1 MEAGF
6 RGFGPTVFEW
16 FAGLEADNSRE
27 YFAATRERYEEDVR
41 GGLEALLDDLRGDF
55 GDELKL
61 FRQQRDLRFTPD
73 KSPYKTTTYGILYDG
88 RDGYYA
94 QLSSAGLYAGTGGYM
109 LAPDQLERM
118 RAAIDDD
125 RSGPALVRAVKGAEA
140 DGLEIE
146 GETLKTAP
154 RGYPRQHPRIELLR
168 HRSLIAGRRKR
179 PGRRGIPAAAAREH
193 LARTWRAAQPINDW
207 LSEHVG
213 PSKAPLAER
222 FGRGRRR

>member
-6 RGFGPTVFEW
+6 RGFGPAVFEW

-73 KSPYKTTTYGILYDG
+73 KSPYKTATYGILYDG

-140 DGLEIE
+140 DGLDIE

-179 PGRRGIPAAAAREH
+179 PGKRGIPAAAAREH
-193 LARTWRAAQPINDW
+193 LASTWRAAQPINDW
-207 LSEHVG
+207 LSKHVG
-213 PSKAPLAER
+213 RSEAPPAER
-222 FGRGRRR
+222 FGRR